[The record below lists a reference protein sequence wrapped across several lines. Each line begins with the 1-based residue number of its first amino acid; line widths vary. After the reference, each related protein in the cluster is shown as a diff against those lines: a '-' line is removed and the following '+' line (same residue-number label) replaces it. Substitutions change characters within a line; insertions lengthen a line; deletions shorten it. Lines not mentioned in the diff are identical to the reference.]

1 MSGADAKVREAAW
14 DGQFYPAN
22 PLTLERM
29 IQRFL
34 DLAPEVAHE
43 GEIVGIIAP
52 HAGYEYSGR
61 TAAAAYKQILGQSY
75 QSVIVIA
82 PSHADMFP
90 GASIYDGDY
99 YATPLGK
106 VAIDKELSAAIS
118 NCSPSLHLSERGHHD
133 LGGRAEHSLEV
144 HLPFLQQV
152 LRAGFKLVAIVL
164 HDYSATNCQTLAD
177 ALASTIAD
185 RRVLLVASSDLY
197 HGYSPEKCK
206 AIDSKTL
213 HSIEAFDPLEFL
225 TGAQEDVY
233 QACGAGPITVMLLAA
248 KKIGATKVKV
258 IAQTNSAEAT
268 GQKSGWTVGY
278 AAVLVTRPFRQQ
290 IGDAGKESAA
300 AKLGS

>member
-1 MSGADAKVREAAW
+1 MNGAEPKVREAAW

-34 DLAPEVAHE
+34 DVAPKSTHE
-43 GEIVGIIAP
+43 GEIVGIVAP

-75 QSVIVIA
+75 RSVIVVA
-82 PSHADMFP
+82 PSHADMFA

-99 YATPLGK
+99 YGTPLGK

-118 NCSPSLHLSERGHHD
+118 NFSPLLRLSERGHHD

-144 HLPFLQQV
+144 HLPFLQSV
-152 LRAGFKLVAIVL
+152 LRSGFRLVAIVL
-164 HDYSATNCQTLAD
+164 HDYSSANCQILAD
-177 ALASTIAD
+177 ALASAIAD
-185 RRVLLVASSDLY
+185 QNVLMIASSDLY

-206 AIDSKTL
+206 EVDDRTL
-213 HSIEAFDPLEFL
+213 QSIESFDPQEFL
-225 TGAQEDVY
+225 RGANEDLY
-233 QACGAGPITVMLLAA
+233 HACGAGPIAAMLMAA
-248 KKIGATKVKV
+248 KKNGATKAKV

-278 AAVLVTRPFRQQ
+278 ASVLVTRPFQEKK
-290 IGDAGKESAA
+290 DFSEEESAT
-300 AKLGS
+300 KVTQ